1 MIYNLQFR
9 LLWSAAI
16 SVSTFKIISVIE
28 FYWGVHE
35 NIQPYMYDVIDWPL
49 VRMLTILGTDAT
61 GLSKRLLGLYK
72 WTKG

>member
-35 NIQPYMYDVIDWPL
+35 NIQPYMYDVIDWSL
-49 VRMLTILGTDAT
+49 VGMLTILGTDAT